1 MLTIGVSGKKGKEKT
16 SQNYFDKM
24 TKKTKIGLIQLKISK
39 NVELNIK
46 NSISKIKVAS
56 NKGAK
61 IICVPELFLSKYFC
75 QTEKHSNFKLAEKR
89 KSRTRVGRGNG
100 SKGTYSGRGLKGQ
113 KSRSGGGVP
122 LFFEGGQLPLVKR
135 LPFLRG
141 FKNRFKK
148 DFSIVNISDLESRFK
163 DGDEVNSESLFKVN
177 LIRKSD
183 ANVKIL
189 GNSTLGFLGCTILN
203 FFFGSIYLF
212 ANKVSPANDLCSN
225 LTNGL

>member
-1 MLTIGVSGKKGKEKT
+1 M
-16 SQNYFDKM
+16 
-24 TKKTKIGLIQLKISK
+24 SK
-39 NVELNIK
+39 LN
-46 NSISKIKVAS
+46 
-56 NKGAK
+56 
-61 IICVPELFLSKYFC
+61 
-75 QTEKHSNFKLAEKR
+75 NFKLSEKR

-148 DFSIVNISDLESRFK
+148 DFSIVNISDLDIKFK
-163 DGDEVNSESLFKVN
+163 DGDDINSESLFKAN
-177 LIRKSD
+177 LIRKPN

-189 GNSTLGFLGCTILN
+189 GNGDLKKKFNFKVHSVTKSAEEKINKSGGTLEILN
-203 FFFGSIYLF
+203 LQ
-212 ANKVSPANDLCSN
+212 NQDTENN
-225 LTNGL
+225 N

>member
-1 MLTIGVSGKKGKEKT
+1 M
-16 SQNYFDKM
+16 
-24 TKKTKIGLIQLKISK
+24 SK
-39 NVELNIK
+39 LN
-46 NSISKIKVAS
+46 
-56 NKGAK
+56 
-61 IICVPELFLSKYFC
+61 
-75 QTEKHSNFKLAEKR
+75 NFKLAEKR

-189 GNSTLGFLGCTILN
+189 GNGELKKKLNIKVHAVTKSAEDKIKKSGSTLEILIKQN
-203 FFFGSIYLF
+203 SDIDKD
-212 ANKVSPANDLCSN
+212 N
-225 LTNGL
+225 